1 VGERGCARG
10 VSVVAV
16 VRTIDLVE
24 GERNCLAADALS
36 TAEAR
41 EILSTRIAKL
51 EFPNPLNGGQFVLEP
66 LNVIGLIPLSRRT
79 MVRITPKIPI
89 ANLFGMMERV
99 YDLPSLRFDDG
110 LGRVESIDD
119 IYSRLTQMFAQRVLN
134 RVRRGLYASYR
145 VEEETSTVLRGRLDL
160 NSTLRLRASGDV
172 GMHCVRE
179 SITVD
184 NEENRILLWA
194 LDRIPRLGLP
204 IDEAIALAQSAR
216 RALMGSVMLTEMSA
230 AACRGRSYNR
240 LNSDYAALHALARF
254 FLDGMGPGLSD
265 GLHEFLPFRVNV
277 ASLFQEYVVA
287 CLRSYAPGDYVVTR
301 QYAVPVSGDFAFEFK
316 MDVAIKNAKTGEVVA
331 IVDAKYKRS
340 TKPAAEDL
348 QQVIAYAAHVGAKR
362 AFLAYPI
369 ETDFERLN
377 VGPNREWKITAL
389 GLPLN
394 QALDGA
400 AERFS
405 EALFSS
411 IAC

>member
-1 VGERGCARG
+1 MK
-10 VSVVAV
+10 
-16 VRTIDLVE
+16 TIDLVE
-24 GERNCLAADALS
+24 GERNFLAADVLS

-41 EILSTRIAKL
+41 EILSARIAKL

-119 IYSRLTQMFAQRVLN
+119 VFSRLTQMFAQRVLN

-145 VEEETSTVLRGRLDL
+145 VEEETSTVLRGRLDV
-160 NSTLRLRASGDV
+160 NATLRLRARGDV

-265 GLHEFLPFRVNV
+265 GGHEFLPFRVNV

-287 CLRSYAPGDYVVTR
+287 CLRLYAPSDYVVAR
-301 QYAVPVSGDFAFEFK
+301 QYAVAISGDFAFEFK
-316 MDVAIKNAKTGEVVA
+316 MDVAIKDARTGEVVA

-340 TKPAAEDL
+340 AKPAAEDL
-348 QQVIAYAAHVGAKR
+348 QQVIAYAAHVGARR
-362 AFLAYPI
+362 AFLAYPT
-369 ETDFERLN
+369 ETDCERLH
-377 VGPNREWKITAL
+377 VGPNREWEITAL
-389 GLPLN
+389 GLPLDH
-394 QALDGA
+394 ALEGA

-411 IAC
+411 IAS